1 MLKSKACI
9 LVATLFISACNNNG
23 DFFHRITASSNQDK
37 IIFTDIH
44 KLDLAIQSIA
54 KTINNNGF
62 SPILDVSISLT
73 TNKDMHWPKAWVT
86 LTVNTYI
93 KNKIVSSMTKSELFE
108 GNRHTVMFSQQVS
121 EFELNPSDI
130 KIEVLPVAWTP
141 AYPLSVQE
149 IKKYPVI
156 DSKPN

>member
-1 MLKSKACI
+1 MHKFKACI
-9 LVATLFISACNNNG
+9 LVATLFVSACNNNG
-23 DFFHRITASSNQDK
+23 DFFDRITPYSNKDE

-44 KLDLAIQSIA
+44 KLDLELQSIV

-73 TNKDMHWPKAWVT
+73 TNKNMHWPKAWVT

-93 KNKIVSSMTKSELFE
+93 KNKIVSSVTKSELFE
-108 GNRHTVMFSQQVS
+108 GNSHTIIFSQQVS

-141 AYPLSVQE
+141 AYPLS
-149 IKKYPVI
+149 IKKMKKYPVI
-156 DSKPN
+156 D